1 MGRRTQGLASQR
13 AGLLDWL
20 ASLMGGNNVSTE
32 VDIIPGN
39 YNYVYGKN
47 NASSKRHFIMR
58 LCAQVVKPWLFWPEI
73 PLKTSTVLPLKIA
86 AAKALKANAKVGLA
100 SIT

>member
-1 MGRRTQGLASQR
+1 
-13 AGLLDWL
+13 
-20 ASLMGGNNVSTE
+20 
-32 VDIIPGN
+32 
-39 YNYVYGKN
+39 
-47 NASSKRHFIMR
+47 MR

-86 AAKALKANAKVGLA
+86 AAKALAKALKANAKVGLA